1 MMKRL
6 LTFFLTVYLIILLSS
21 SAQADLLRLRIGRVI
36 DGKFL
41 GGTEHAVRF
50 HTKDGTVEFSVEE
63 ILSITFLPAA
73 EKLPERT
80 PMPTPTPTAQPE
92 QQEFTLPSDTRLSVR
107 TLYMIDSLIS
117 RQGDTFDATL
127 ETDLK
132 VDEVLVIPRG
142 TPIKGMVLRSDHD
155 QNGSALV
162 ITLRQFVLK
171 GQQIPIATTSYA
183 MWDQPRSDSDTGM
196 RSIRTLRIP
205 AKAFL
210 EFRTTE
216 PVTLTRQQL
225 GL

>member
-6 LTFFLTVYLIILLSS
+6 LTSFLSVCIIVLLNSS
-21 SAQADLLRLRIGRVI
+21 VQADLLRLRTGRVI

-41 GGTEHAVRF
+41 GGTEYAVHF

-63 ILSITFLPAA
+63 ILSITFLPAG

-80 PMPTPTPTAQPE
+80 PMPTPTPTPQPD

-107 TLYMIDSLIS
+107 TLHMMDSLIS
-117 RQGDTFDATL
+117 RQGDMFDATL
-127 ETDLK
+127 EMDLK
-132 VDEVLVIPRG
+132 IDGVLVIPRG
-142 TPIKGMVLRSDHD
+142 TAVKGAVLRSEHD
-155 QNGSALV
+155 QDGSALV
-162 ITLRQFVLK
+162 ITLREFVLK
-171 GQQIPIATTSYA
+171 AQRIPIATTSYA
-183 MWDQPRSDSDTGM
+183 MWDQPHSDSDTGM

-210 EFRTTE
+210 EFKTTE